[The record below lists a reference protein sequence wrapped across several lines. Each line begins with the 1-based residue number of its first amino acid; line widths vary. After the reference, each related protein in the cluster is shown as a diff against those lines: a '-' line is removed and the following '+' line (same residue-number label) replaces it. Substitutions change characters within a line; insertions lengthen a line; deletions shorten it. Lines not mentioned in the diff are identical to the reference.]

1 MPEVWKKHTFE
12 TFKDIAIEHAV
23 RIEEKGEKV
32 YTLHMSRFYLY
43 KRELL
48 ELLEK
53 LKCEIR
59 FNQLLDIMVIKETSK
74 VQLFR
79 DFR

>member
-1 MPEVWKKHTFE
+1 MPEIWKKHTFE

-32 YTLHMSRFYLY
+32 YTLYISHFYLY

-53 LKCEIR
+53 LKREIR
-59 FNQLLDIMVIKETSK
+59 FKQLLDIAVIKQIFKSATFS
-74 VQLFR
+74 
-79 DFR
+79 

>member
-12 TFKDIAIEHAV
+12 TFRDIAIEHAV
-23 RIEEKGEKV
+23 RVEEKGEKV

-53 LKCEIR
+53 LRGEIR
-59 FNQLLDIMVIKETSK
+59 FKQLLDTTIIKKISK
-74 VQLFR
+74 SAIFS
-79 DFR
+79 